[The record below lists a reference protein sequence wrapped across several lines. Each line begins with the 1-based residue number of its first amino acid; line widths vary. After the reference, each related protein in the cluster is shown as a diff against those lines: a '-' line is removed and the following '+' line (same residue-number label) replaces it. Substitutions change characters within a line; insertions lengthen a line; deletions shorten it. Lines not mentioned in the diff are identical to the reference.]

1 MTTHPSIEETLR
13 ERRSRLAREIAELQ
27 RDELQEENDRL
38 RKELDRK
45 DPQNSKRAF

>member
-1 MTTHPSIEETLR
+1 MTTYPSIEETLR
-13 ERRSRLAREIAELQ
+13 ERRSRLARETVELQ

-45 DPQNSKRAF
+45 DPQSLKRAF